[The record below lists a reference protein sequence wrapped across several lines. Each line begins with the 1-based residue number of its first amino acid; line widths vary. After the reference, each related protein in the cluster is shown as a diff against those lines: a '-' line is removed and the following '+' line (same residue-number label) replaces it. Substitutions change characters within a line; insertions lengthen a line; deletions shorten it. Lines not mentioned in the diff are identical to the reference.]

1 MVASYK
7 RMKYLPPKQS
17 YVYIMSN
24 YDGGVI
30 YTGSTSDLIKRVYE
44 HKNKLRKGFT
54 EKYNVTN
61 LVYYEIF
68 DNIEEAIKR
77 ELQIKAGSRRKKLN
91 LINEFNPNCNDLYEL
106 IAC

>member
-1 MVASYK
+1 MESY
-7 RMKYLPPKQS
+7 RGMKYLPPKQS

-24 YDGGVI
+24 YDGAVI

-54 EKYNVTN
+54 EKYNVKN
-61 LVYYEIF
+61 LVYYEVF

-77 ELQIKAGSRRKKLN
+77 ELQIKAGSRKNKLK
-91 LINEFNPNCNDLYEL
+91 LVNEFNPNWDDLYES
-106 IAC
+106 IIG